1 MDISNLNPF
10 IRYAVA
16 HKDIRINNV
25 LPSICYDCRLFYFDN
40 VTGTITANKKY
51 TVENKTAVFLP
62 PESEYFFDI
71 NFTKNSSLIIFNFD
85 LTNINCHIT
94 HSLSTATKSTYNKE
108 ITPPYEHIEHL
119 NSPIVKRIPE
129 IETFLVQCVDNF
141 ILKNEFYQESSS
153 ALLKLAILELV
164 KTSSNI
170 TYSEIC
176 EKVLNYIQENF
187 QNASL
192 TNSDIAKKFNY
203 HPYYLGEIIK
213 KETGKTLHQFLIYYR
228 LNMAKSL
235 LKTTQFSIN
244 EITWR
249 CGFNSPSH
257 LAKSFINQFGMTP
270 REYRQINKNLIF

>member
-1 MDISNLNPF
+1 MLGVQS
-10 IRYAVA
+10 
-16 HKDIRINNV
+16 
-25 LPSICYDCRLFYFDN
+25 
-40 VTGTITANKKY
+40 
-51 TVENKTAVFLP
+51 
-62 PESEYFFDI
+62 ES
-71 NFTKNSSLIIFNFD
+71 
-85 LTNINCHIT
+85 
-94 HSLSTATKSTYNKE
+94 KE